1 MNQSLWNYCLY
12 IWSRSGFYF
21 QNHEFQECYFTIFIY
36 FYMIRVWMHI
46 MHDIGSRCN
55 KNYFL
60 AQSHKTKSNKVY
72 KKTKKDGA
80 SGSLFCV
87 WAHKCWRA
95 HVWISRQWTHEWMV
109 WALNQVAATLNLG
122 HVWFHLISILVR
134 GILFKTSKSQAKE

>member
-1 MNQSLWNYCLY
+1 MWTLLKIVPLCFWKITRGTQKFGLWICCFRIDFIICKVLMFKIEWKFMTIQKNNSMNQSLWNYCLY

-72 KKTKKDGA
+72 KKTRRWCK
-80 SGSLFCV
+80 
-87 WAHKCWRA
+87 
-95 HVWISRQWTHEWMV
+95 
-109 WALNQVAATLNLG
+109 
-122 HVWFHLISILVR
+122 WFLVLCF
-134 GILFKTSKSQAKE
+134 GP

>member
-1 MNQSLWNYCLY
+1 
-12 IWSRSGFYF
+12 
-21 QNHEFQECYFTIFIY
+21 
-36 FYMIRVWMHI
+36 MHI

-87 WAHKCWRA
+87 WAHKC
-95 HVWISRQWTHEWMV
+95 
-109 WALNQVAATLNLG
+109 
-122 HVWFHLISILVR
+122 
-134 GILFKTSKSQAKE
+134 